1 MKKNRILKV
10 AASSMAVA
18 SIPAL
23 LASCGGDD
31 SNNNKTPTQPPAD
44 NTTAAAATTAT
55 KAPAAAVKLT
65 VDVDVVRGSKNIAK
79 ADAPTQSCIQMNQFA
94 RNEQMVF
101 RIRVIDPP
109 TGKELTDKELKSVTV
124 ALKNGA
130 TVDPAKYGAHPKDPP
145 NASFW
150 TTSWVIPSD
159 APVGNVD
166 MVITATDNEGRTGTW
181 TPLMFPASAAMQVID
196 KTRPIIPAN

>member
-1 MKKNRILKV
+1 MKKDRILKV

-31 SNNNKTPTQPPAD
+31 SDKDKTPTQPPAD
-44 NTTAAAATTAT
+44 NKTTAATTEAT
-55 KAPAAAVKLT
+55 KAPAVATKLA
-65 VDVDVVRGSKNIAK
+65 VDVDIVRGSKNIAK
-79 ADAPTQSCIQMNQFA
+79 EDAPTQSCIQMNQFA

-101 RIRVIDPP
+101 RVRIYDGG

-130 TVDPAKYGAHPKDPP
+130 TVDPAKFGPHPKDPP

-181 TPLMFPASAAMQVID
+181 TPLMWPASTAPQVLD
-196 KTRPIIPAN
+196 KVRPIIPAN